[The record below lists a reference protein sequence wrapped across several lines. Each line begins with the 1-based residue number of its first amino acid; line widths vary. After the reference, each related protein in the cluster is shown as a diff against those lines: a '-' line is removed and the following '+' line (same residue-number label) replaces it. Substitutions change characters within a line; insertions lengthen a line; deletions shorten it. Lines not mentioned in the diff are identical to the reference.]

1 MSIFADNIILYVK
14 ISKTQ
19 KVLELI
25 NEFSKVTEYKINIQN
40 QVFLYKNKIY
50 EKKNPIQLT
59 IASKTKYLRI
69 NLTIEA
75 KDMCNEIYKTV
86 VERNWRHKKALR
98 HQDSQLI

>member
-50 EKKNPIQLT
+50 EKNPYTTHNSIKNKIPKNKFNYR
-59 IASKTKYLRI
+59 S
-69 NLTIEA
+69 
-75 KDMCNEIYKTV
+75 
-86 VERNWRHKKALR
+86 ERRV
-98 HQDSQLI
+98 Q